1 MEDRERAP
9 LLTRCCCLLASLGV
23 ASALPVRSKRGG
35 ERQRMLEIYGNV
47 HFIRLQFIGSLLY
60 IGKSMWCGDAREV

>member
-23 ASALPVRSKRGG
+23 ASALPGRSKRGG
-35 ERQRMLEIYGNV
+35 ERQRMLEYMAQI
-47 HFIRLQFIGSLLY
+47 I
-60 IGKSMWCGDAREV
+60 